1 MGRQEVSDHGKAGGR
16 VPHRAVPGL
25 RGHRKVSPTTLEDG
39 SGGGRLR
46 PNEQAGVETRGE
58 GQGENV
64 TGQDSAGDND
74 ESSLDR
80 GTAYHWVWPPQ
91 RACRG

>member
-1 MGRQEVSDHGKAGGR
+1 MARLGEGS
-16 VPHRAVPGL
+16 PTELCPGL
-25 RGHRKVSPTTLEDG
+25 RGHRKVSPTTLGDG

-91 RACRG
+91 RARRG